1 MRMDEKEISNAELC
15 AMWLNDEI
23 PLSEY
28 MRNFKDVEEQKR
40 EKVNDYRIMAR
51 Y

>member
-1 MRMDEKEISNAELC
+1 MSKEEPKTERISNAELC

-28 MRNFKDVEEQKR
+28 MRNFKETPEPQ
-40 EKVNDYRIMAR
+40 EKE
-51 Y
+51 